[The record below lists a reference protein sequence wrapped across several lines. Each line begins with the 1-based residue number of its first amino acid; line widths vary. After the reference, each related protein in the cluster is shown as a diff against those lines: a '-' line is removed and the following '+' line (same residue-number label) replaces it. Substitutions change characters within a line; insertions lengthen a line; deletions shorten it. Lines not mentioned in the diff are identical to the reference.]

1 MPTLYRYQTDAG
13 DEPIT
18 EWLLGLRDR
27 NASAAIR
34 VRLRR
39 VEAGNFGDC
48 KSVDCKSVGGGV
60 SELRVDVG
68 AGYRVYC
75 ARRGTE
81 IVILLCGGDKRTQ
94 AADIQTAKRYWIDF
108 KRRNA

>member
-1 MPTLYRYQTDAG
+1 MPILYRYQTESG

-18 EWLLGLRDR
+18 EWLSGLRDK

-48 KSVDCKSVGGGV
+48 KSVGGGV
-60 SELRVDVG
+60 LELRVDVG

-75 ARRGTE
+75 ARRGVE

-94 AADIQTAKRYWIDF
+94 TADIQAAKRYWVDF